1 MTTVPLPRFLPTDTL
16 DEFRKFDG
24 PQIYLAAPLG
34 HQNPSVREDR
44 FENVNRYCGHLIRQ
58 RTLVFSLRYC
68 RSVRRWMRTTSQT
81 ASGMPL
87 DSNSWRA
94 VTR

>member
-34 HQNPSVREDR
+34 HQDPSVREDR
-44 FENVNRYCGHLIRQ
+44 FEKCQQVLWILDQTPHARL
-58 RTLVFSLRYC
+58 L
-68 RSVRRWMRTTSQT
+68 TTV
-81 ASGMPL
+81 ARCVAG
-87 DSNSWRA
+87 
-94 VTR
+94 